1 MASRFYAGPAPSPTP
16 SEVPLPSPQ
25 PPAGRPT
32 SKDVAKHAGVSQ
44 STVSLVLAEKWRGRV
59 SPATVEAVRDAASA
73 LGYRPNSSARSLRL
87 GRTHTVMLV
96 VPVLTSPFFGAVHTG
111 AAQVAAE
118 RDFGV
123 VVYPTRD
130 GVDLTPNPF
139 SSAAIDGV
147 LASSMAAEPLDVL
160 RSAGPGTE
168 DLPLVMLDSEPGRGV
183 PTVNDDVADG
193 MRTLAEYLV
202 GLGHRR
208 VARLRSAVQTWT
220 FRARDTAFRTA
231 LGPAEVVAEAI
242 APLTLEGG
250 REAALTLLAS
260 PARPTVLV
268 CDDDLQA
275 AGAYKAARAL
285 GRRVPE
291 DVSVTGFGDL
301 RYARV
306 VEPELTTVR
315 LPAVELGARGMT
327 ALLDLLD
334 TGDAGPDVVLPG
346 ELLVRGST
354 APPAS
359 G

>member
-1 MASRFYAGPAPSPTP
+1 MPSPP
-16 SEVPLPSPQ
+16 

-32 SKDVAKHAGVSQ
+32 SKDVARHAGVSQ
-44 STVSLVLAEKWRGRV
+44 STVSLVLADKWRGRV
-59 SPATVEAVRDAASA
+59 SPATVESVRGAAAA

-111 AAQVAAE
+111 AARVAAE

-130 GVDLTPNPF
+130 GIDLAPNSF

-160 RSAGPGTE
+160 RSAGPGTD

-193 MRTLAEYLV
+193 MRALTQYLV

-208 VARLRSAVQTWT
+208 IGRLRSAVQTWT
-220 FRARDTAFRTA
+220 FQVRDAAFRAA
-231 LGPAEVVAEAI
+231 LGPAEVVAEAA
-242 APLTLEGG
+242 APLTLDGG
-250 REAALTLLAS
+250 REAALTLLAG
-260 PARPTVLV
+260 PTRPTVLV

-285 GRRVPE
+285 GRRVPT
-291 DVSVTGFGDL
+291 DVSITGFGDL

-327 ALLDLLD
+327 TLLDLLD
-334 TGDAGPDVVLPG
+334 TGTAGPDLVLPG

-354 APPAS
+354 APPAT